1 MSIDKLIISTY
12 ILDNIEYKMYKTFAS
27 SEFNFYSTK
36 TYIIQFNK
44 LYDAIS
50 EHDYED
56 DNPHLTARKIL
67 GGYGVFKAHS
77 ASSFKTYF
85 PSILT
90 SEYNRWKST
99 QLSGWTRI
107 VQHKNTTDKHG
118 QSHLRKMD
126 KILTFL
132 KSIAENDPTL
142 DKQWKVILHRTA
154 LESLIVFNE
163 AVSHKNSKYNLQV
176 FVKKQKYTTSG
187 ESIKECDRMEYCI
200 KRGYL
205 QSTFDAYRKAK
216 YNSSK
221 LVYNKTNFR
230 FKLREKK

>member
-1 MSIDKLIISTY
+1 
-12 ILDNIEYKMYKTFAS
+12 MYKTFAS

-118 QSHLRKMD
+118 HSHLF
-126 KILTFL
+126 KIKKIVKFL
-132 KSIAENDPTL
+132 KSIAEDDPAL
-142 DKQWKVILHRTA
+142 ERKWKIINHRTA
-154 LESLIVFNE
+154 FQSLIIFNE
-163 AVSHKNSKYNLQV
+163 AVSHKDSKYDLQV
-176 FVKKQKYTTSG
+176 FVKKQKYTTPG

-200 KRGYL
+200 KRDYL

-216 YNSSK
+216 FNTRF
-221 LVYNKTNFR
+221 VYNKKNFR